1 MFGTLKTLFVGA
13 NARAEEQ
20 LRDHFS
26 IELIDQ
32 KIREAEAGLKAAK
45 YALANLI
52 QRERSE
58 QRQVD
63 TLVAKI
69 NDVMAR
75 ASEALQQERRDLA
88 QEAALAVAAMENE
101 LTLRKAT
108 VDRLETRILQL
119 KQSVETAHRRLIDL
133 KQGAI
138 AARAAQKEQQIQK
151 RLGRHVAQD
160 TAFEEA
166 EALIAN
172 VLNRDDPFEQSQILK
187 DIDAGLDQ
195 SNVADKLAMA
205 GFGPATKSTAEDVL
219 ARLNAKI

>member
-88 QEAALAVAAMENE
+88 QEAAQAVAAMENE
-101 LTLRKAT
+101 LTLRKTT

-166 EALIAN
+166 ETLIAS

-205 GFGPATKSTAEDVL
+205 GFGPATKATAEDVL
-219 ARLNAKI
+219 ARLNAKA